1 MINSQDV
8 IKYILDSKCTVLDAA
23 EHFDVT
29 KRAIQHHLEKYRNPE
44 SKDYSSKIVEAL
56 KKIQLINEMEGRIKG
71 GQIGKRG
78 KTITRDDIENIARL
92 YMTGH
97 SLKSLSEE
105 VGIPSSTIWGWLNS
119 LDGEIATKLRYY
131 IANKDHSLV
140 ENISEPKGYSYV
152 LPHESENK
160 KR

>member
-8 IKYILDSKCTVLDAA
+8 IKYIFNSKCTVLEAA
-23 EHFDVT
+23 EHFGVT
-29 KRAIQHHLEKYRNPE
+29 KRAIQHHLEKYRDPE
-44 SKDYSSKIVEAL
+44 SKDYSKKIVEAL
-56 KKIQLINEMEGRIKG
+56 EKIQMINEMQGRIKG

-78 KTITRDDIENIARL
+78 KTVTREDIESVARL

-105 VGIPSSTIWGWLNS
+105 LEIPSSTLWGWLNS

-140 ENISEPKGYSYV
+140 ELISEPKGYSYV
-152 LPHESENK
+152 LPNESDNK